1 VNFKGLKMITY
12 NETEDGG
19 VSRGSMYAPK
29 NNRLYAIAHEEV
41 AAGDA
46 EIIPFDHVAAA
57 IKEAECEAR
66 VWRDGELAKADIEIN
81 KLDDEGGNSSDY
93 RAYRI
98 ALREWPQSDAFP
110 ELGRPQEP

>member
-1 VNFKGLKMITY
+1 MKIY
-12 NETEDGG
+12 QETENGG
-19 VSRGSMYAPK
+19 ISIGNTYSPASSPFARKA
-29 NNRLYAIAHEEV
+29 AEEV

-46 EIIPFDHVAAA
+46 EIILFDHAA
-57 IKEAECEAR
+57 EATKDAESEAR
-66 VWRDGELAKADIEIN
+66 GWRDGELAKADIEIN
-81 KLDDEGGNSSDY
+81 KLDDEGGNSSGY